1 MSMLF
6 GQTRKELPSE
16 AQIRSHELLL
26 RAGYIHQAAA
36 GIFSYLPLGLRVLQK
51 ISAILRQEM
60 DAIGAQEINMPVVQ
74 PADLWQQ
81 SGRWYKIGDE
91 LGRFTDR
98 KGHSMALAMTH
109 EETAADLIRRYIRS
123 YRDLPRLVYHLQT
136 KWRDDPRPRAG
147 LLRVREFVMK
157 DSYSLDKDWE
167 GLKTQYRNHYNAYF
181 RIFGRCNL
189 PVMAVLSDSGV
200 MGGKIAHEFMYPSQ
214 AGEDTILFCSSCGYS
229 ANRQVA
235 QFRKN
240 SHEAAQTKKAEEL
253 EPLTEVATPGC
264 KTIAQLANFL
274 QITPNRCAKIVFL
287 VASFNEENPA
297 ANSAKTNLKESLST
311 KKRSKPQESQET
323 GESKKQLVAAVLPG
337 DMELNETKLF
347 TLLKQH
353 LRTAFELR
361 PAETEELRAAGIVPG
376 YASPIAIGA
385 STESTQTNHL
395 GNDIFLFADDL
406 IASGKNWTGGA
417 NKEGFHVTGINY
429 GRDFTALQVADLC
442 AAAAG
447 QPCPQCGSD
456 LESTRAV
463 EVGNI
468 FQLGSFYSEALGCY
482 FSDQSGNAKPVLM
495 GSYGIGVGRLA
506 ACIAEQHND
515 KDGLAWPITVAPF
528 QVHLLSLAGKQQP
541 ELAELAQKLYEEL
554 QQNGIEV
561 LFDEREE
568 RPGFKFKDADLIG
581 IPIRLT
587 LSKRSLERTQATQAL
602 GAAPAIQALGA
613 RGAAS
618 NFSCGGAA
626 SAIQT
631 LGARG
636 AEQKRCTGLST
647 RPPHE

>member
-1 MSMLF
+1 MNCCC
-6 GQTRKELPSE
+6 EL
-16 AQIRSHELLL
+16 ATSH
-26 RAGYIHQAAA
+26 QVAA

-60 DAIGAQEINMPVVQ
+60 EAIGAQEINMPVVQ

-91 LGRFTDR
+91 LSRFTDR

-109 EETAADLIRRYIRS
+109 EETTADLIRRYIRS

-167 GLKTQYRNHYNAYF
+167 GLEIQYRNHYNAYF

-189 PVMAVLSDSGV
+189 PVMAVLSDSGM

-235 QFRKN
+235 RFRKTP
-240 SHEAAQTKKAEEL
+240 HEAAQTEL

-264 KTIAQLANFL
+264 KTIAQLAIFL
-274 QITPNRCAKIVFL
+274 QIESGRCAKMVFF
-287 VASFNEENPA
+287 VASFAENGETLA
-297 ANSAKTNLKESLST
+297 MTSAETKDNLST
-311 KKRSKPQESQET
+311 TTQTKPEEP
-323 GESKKQLVAAVLPG
+323 EREKQQTRLVAAVLPG
-337 DMELNETKLF
+337 DMELNETKLL

-353 LRTAFELR
+353 CSSVLELR
-361 PAETEELRAAGIVPG
+361 PAETEELRAARLVPG

-385 STESTQTNHL
+385 NTQTKN
-395 GNDIFLFADDL
+395 GGKDILLFADDL

-429 GRDFTALQVADLC
+429 ERDFTALQVADLC

-447 QPCPQCGSD
+447 HPCPQCDSD

-515 KDGLAWPITVAPF
+515 EDGLAWPITIAPF
-528 QVHLLSLAGKQQP
+528 QVHLLSLAGKKQP

-554 QQNGIEV
+554 QQSGIEV

-587 LSKRSLERTQATQAL
+587 LSKRSLER
-602 GAAPAIQALGA
+602 
-613 RGAAS
+613 
-618 NFSCGGAA
+618 CEGGGIEFQLRRRD
-626 SAIQT
+626 SSVESV
-631 LGARG
+631 GCDPCEGRG
-636 AEQKRCTGLST
+636 AEKVYWPINEAAARVKAEIARLEQEILSAVCEYPEY
-647 RPPHE
+647 R

>member
-1 MSMLF
+1 MSTLF
-6 GQTRKELPSE
+6 GRTQKELPSE
-16 AQIRSHELLL
+16 ARIRSHELLL
-26 RAGYIHQAAA
+26 RAGYIHQVAA

-60 DAIGAQEINMPVVQ
+60 EAIGGQEINMPVVQ

-109 EETAADLIRRYIRS
+109 EETTADLIRRYIRS

-157 DSYSLDKDWE
+157 DSYSLDVDQQ
-167 GLKTQYRNHYNAYF
+167 GLEAQYRRHYSAYF

-189 PVMAVLSDSGV
+189 PVMAVLSDSGM
-200 MGGKIAHEFMYPSQ
+200 MGGKMAHEFMYPSQ
-214 AGEDTILFCSSCGYS
+214 AGEDTVLFCSACGYS

-235 QFRKN
+235 RFRKN
-240 SHEAAQTKKAEEL
+240 EAARPE
-253 EPLTEVATPGC
+253 EPLKPLQKIATPDC

-274 QITPNRCAKIVFL
+274 QIKPERCAKMVFFTAF
-287 VASFNEENPA
+287 VQDGE
-297 ANSAKTNLKESLST
+297 NSAAEQAAPKSANALNEPA
-311 KKRSKPQESQET
+311 KP
-323 GESKKQLVAAVLPG
+323 QLVAAVLPG
-337 DMELNETKLF
+337 DMELNETKLLA
-347 TLLKQH
+347 LLKQH
-353 LRTAFELR
+353 CGGVLELR
-361 PAETEELRAAGIVPG
+361 PAERAELHAAGIVPG
-376 YASPIAIGA
+376 YASPISLDATTKA
-385 STESTQTNHL
+385 DDS
-395 GNDIFLFADDL
+395 DILLFADDL
-406 IASGKNWTGGA
+406 IATGKNWTGGA
-417 NKEGFHVTGINY
+417 NQEGFHLAGINY
-429 GRDFTALQVADLC
+429 GRDFTATKVADLC

-447 QPCPQCGSD
+447 HPCPHCGGA
-456 LESTRAV
+456 LKSTRAV

-482 FSDQSGNAKPVLM
+482 FLDQNGDEKPVLM

-515 KDGLAWPITVAPF
+515 KDGLIWPITVAPF
-528 QVHLLSLAGKQQP
+528 PVHLLSLAGKQQQ
-541 ELAELAQKLYEEL
+541 EVAELAQKLYDEL
-554 QQNGIEV
+554 QKTGIEV

-587 LSKRSLERTQATQAL
+587 ISKRSLERGGIEFQLRERKAQAEFWPLAE
-602 GAAPAIQALGA
+602 AAERAKAEIA
-613 RGAAS
+613 RLEK
-618 NFSCGGAA
+618 NIL
-626 SAIQT
+626 SAVRSPEYPEDHGT
-631 LGARG
+631 
-636 AEQKRCTGLST
+636 
-647 RPPHE
+647 